1 MPTENEHREQ
11 ELRIQRQI
19 AFASGLFQGDVT
31 IRTLLESLSEGV
43 VIIDSSGTIL
53 LVNTHAEQMFGY
65 PKNELIGK
73 PHAMLIPEHLRKVH
87 EEHEAGYFKEP
98 KVRPMGQLLD
108 LTGRRRDG
116 SEFPVEI
123 SLGFIETVNG
133 VLAMAFVSDIT
144 LRKQYESRLRES
156 EELFHVQIE
165 RVKNYAI
172 FTLDTQGNVLN
183 WNPGAERLKG
193 YRAEEIIGKHFSCF
207 YTEEERHSGR
217 AEGVLKKAVAV
228 GQFEDE
234 GWRIR
239 KDGSRFWAD
248 MIITTLHDEHRNL
261 RGFSNVT
268 RDITERKKVQD
279 ALRFSEERYRALFR
293 DNPVMII
300 TLDADLTM
308 LSVNPTC
315 ASLLGYT
322 TDELEGRAVLE
333 IFHEDDRPAVTE
345 QMRLCLQNPGQV
357 YRWQFRKIR
366 KDGSLVWAEETAQAV
381 YDLNGALNVLVV
393 CQDIT
398 ERKEAEEA
406 LRESE
411 VHYRTLFD
419 SIDEGFCIIE
429 MIFDENDRPV
439 DYRFLE
445 TSPSFE
451 KQTGLIA
458 ARGKRMRE
466 LAPKHEEHWFETYG
480 RIALTGEPARFEN
493 RAEQL
498 RRWYDVYAFRFGQ
511 PEKRQVGIIFN
522 DISERKQTEEAL
534 RLEKNFT
541 DTVINS
547 MPGIFYVFD
556 DQKQLIRWNRRL
568 EEFSGR
574 SPEAMPALR
583 PHDFVAEENHG
594 LLESKLGEVFDEHRN
609 ADVELLLLDREGR
622 KIPFYCTG
630 SPMTDDE
637 RTYLIGLGIDISER
651 KRAEEAQRES
661 EQRFASFM
669 LHLPAA
675 AWMKD
680 LHGRYVYANAEA
692 ERIFP
697 TQLPVLDKT
706 DGEVF
711 PPETAR
717 QFREN
722 DARVLAEGGSL
733 QTTEVLRQ
741 ADGIDHQSIVSKF
754 AVPGP
759 DGQPTYVAGVAL
771 DVTDLKHAEEALRK
785 SELKLSKIF
794 HTVPALIGITTVAE
808 GRCIDINETGLR
820 TLGYRREEIVGKTT
834 LELGVWESKSARDRV
849 IRVLEENGTV
859 RDMEINFRSRDGK
872 TFTGLFSAELVD
884 FNGDQYMLS
893 IVNDITERK
902 RMEEEIERL
911 NTDLAARA
919 AELEAAN
926 RELEAFNYSVAHDL
940 RNPLNVISSYCQA
953 IEMLCGDKLDEQCNG
968 YLRETYN
975 GALRMDRLIGVLLN
989 FSRLAHVEPHR
1000 ELVDLGALAN
1010 EVVSMLKLTKPERQV
1025 DFRIA
1030 EGITANVDA
1039 NLLRVVL
1046 DNLLGNAWKFTSM
1059 REQPVIEFGALEV
1072 DGQWTYFVR
1081 DNGNGFDMADAE
1093 KLFVPF
1099 HRLPGAEEFRGFGIG
1114 LAAVERI
1121 IRRHGGRIWAEGEP
1135 GSGATF
1141 RFTLPS

>member
-1 MPTENEHREQ
+1 MSVSDLEPEKTRREQ

-65 PKNELIGK
+65 PKGELIGK
-73 PHAMLIPEHLRKVH
+73 PHAMLIPEQLRKVH

-98 KVRPMGQLLD
+98 RVRPMGQLLD

-123 SLGFIETVNG
+123 SLGFIETING
-133 VLAMAFVSDIT
+133 VLALAFVSDIT

-156 EELFHVQIE
+156 EELFHIQIE

-183 WNPGAERLKG
+183 WNPGAEHLKG

-207 YTEEERHSGR
+207 YTEEERHAGK
-217 AEGVLKKAVAV
+217 AEEVLKKAAAV

-248 MIITTLHDEHRNL
+248 VIITTLHDENRNL

-293 DNPVMII
+293 DNPTMIV

-308 LSVNPTC
+308 LTVNPTC
-315 ASLLGYT
+315 ASQLGYT
-322 TDELEGRAVLE
+322 IDELEGRSVLML
-333 IFHEDDRPAVTE
+333 FHEDDRPAVAE
-345 QMRLCLQNPGQV
+345 QLRLCLQNPDQV

-366 KDGSLVWAEETAQAV
+366 KDGGLVCVEEIAQSV
-381 YDLNGALNVLVV
+381 YDLNGLCNLLVV
-393 CQDIT
+393 CQDVT
-398 ERKEAEEA
+398 ERKQA
-406 LRESE
+406 
-411 VHYRTLFD
+411 
-419 SIDEGFCIIE
+419 
-429 MIFDENDRPV
+429 
-439 DYRFLE
+439 
-445 TSPSFE
+445 
-451 KQTGLIA
+451 
-458 ARGKRMRE
+458 
-466 LAPKHEEHWFETYG
+466 
-480 RIALTGEPARFEN
+480 
-493 RAEQL
+493 
-498 RRWYDVYAFRFGQ
+498 
-511 PEKRQVGIIFN
+511 
-522 DISERKQTEEAL
+522 EEAL

-556 DQKQLIRWNRRL
+556 DQKQLVRWNKRL

-574 SPEAMPALR
+574 SPEAMHALR

-594 LLESKLGEVFDEHRN
+594 LLESKLREVLDDHRN

-630 SPMTDDE
+630 SPMTDDD
-637 RTYLIGLGIDISER
+637 RTYLVGLGIDISER
-651 KRAEEAQRES
+651 KRAEEARRES

-680 LHGRYVYANAEA
+680 LNGRYVYANAEA

-717 QFREN
+717 QFRDN
-722 DARVLAEGGSL
+722 DERVLAEGGSL

-741 ADGIDHQSIVSKF
+741 ADGIDHHSIVSKF

-759 DGQPTYVAGVAL
+759 DGQPAYVAGVAL
-771 DVTDLKHAEEALRK
+771 DVTDLKRAEEALRK

-794 HTVPALIGITTVAE
+794 HTVPALICITTVAE
-808 GRCIDINETGLR
+808 GRCMDINETGLR
-820 TLGYRREEIVGKTT
+820 TLGCRREEIVGKTT

-849 IRVLEENGTV
+849 IRVLEENGMV
-859 RDMEINFRSRDGK
+859 RDMEINFRGRDGK
-872 TFTGLFSAELVD
+872 TFAGLLSAELVD

-893 IVNDITERK
+893 IINDITERK

-919 AELEAAN
+919 YELEIAN
-926 RELEAFNYSVAHDL
+926 RELEAFNYTVAHDL
-940 RNPLNVISSYCQA
+940 RKPLTVINGCCQA
-953 IEMLCGDKLDEQCNG
+953 LGELCGEKLDEHCMG
-968 YLRETYN
+968 YLRDAYDCT
-975 GALRMDRLIGVLLN
+975 LRMNRLIDALLN
-989 FSRLAHVEPHR
+989 FSRMAHVELRR
-1000 ELVDLGALAN
+1000 ESVDLSPLAH
-1010 EVVSMLKLTKPERQV
+1010 EVAAELQLSEPERRV
-1025 DFRIA
+1025 TFRIA
-1030 EGITANVDA
+1030 EGAVVNGDA

-1046 DNLLGNAWKFTSM
+1046 NNLLGNAWKYTGM
-1059 REQPVIEFGALEV
+1059 REEAVIEFGV
-1072 DGQWTYFVR
+1072 TQFDGKPACFVR
-1081 DNGNGFDMADAE
+1081 DNGAGFAMADAE

-1099 HRLPGAEEFRGFGIG
+1099 QRLPGANEFKGFGIG
-1114 LAAVERI
+1114 LATVARI
-1121 IRRHGGRIWAEGEP
+1121 MERHGGRIWAEGEP
-1135 GSGATF
+1135 DKGATF
-1141 RFTLPS
+1141 FFTQ